1 MTTADGASSQPA
13 EIATLVLAGGD
24 GRRIGG
30 AKSQRLLNGRRLLD
44 FALDAARRTGGPV
57 AVGVRSRTRG
67 DNLGGAEIVLD
78 SPEIEGPLAS
88 LTAGLRWACSHEACF
103 LLTLPCDAPF
113 LPVDL
118 AGRLR
123 ARIDSS
129 ASAIP
134 SSGGQL
140 HPACGLWR
148 VSALDQLAAY
158 LKTGRRSLVGFAEW
172 GGYAAEPWEGAPRDP
187 FFNVNTPE
195 DLARA
200 EAWLSQPHLE

>member
-1 MTTADGASSQPA
+1 M
-13 EIATLVLAGGD
+13 
-24 GRRIGG
+24 
-30 AKSQRLLNGRRLLD
+30 
-44 FALDAARRTGGPV
+44 
-57 AVGVRSRTRG
+57 
-67 DNLGGAEIVLD
+67 
-78 SPEIEGPLAS
+78 EGPLAS
-88 LTAGLRWACSHEACF
+88 LTAGLRWAQSRGAAF

-118 AGRLR
+118 VGRLR
-123 ARIDSS
+123 ARIDAS

-140 HPACGLWR
+140 HPTCGLWR
-148 VSALDQLAAY
+148 VSADDQLAPY

-172 GGYAAEPWEGAPRDP
+172 SGHAVEPWEGAPRDP

-200 EAWLSQPHLE
+200 EAWLSQPHFE